1 MPRIDK
7 QNFLAHARS
16 EEERLMLSK
25 LLDGMRISEKT
36 GRAGFSGFLSPADLE
51 LAGRVF
57 SDDAELTL
65 FGGYADAE
73 RCVVGFNAEEWEF
86 PIAVLLCEGKF
97 EGLTHR
103 DFLGSLMSLG
113 ITREIVGDICIDGD
127 RAYIFHLASMS
138 DYIAESLTEVKRT
151 RVKNTVCDVCD
162 VNVERKYEDYRK
174 SIASSRVDAVIGA
187 AFNMSRTDAAET
199 VERDLV
205 SVNYRAV
212 ASKDKKICSGD
223 VISVRGKGKVK
234 VILSGD
240 VSKKGRLF
248 IDIKKYM

>member
-16 EEERLMLSK
+16 DEERLMLSR
-25 LLDGMRISEKT
+25 LLDCMRISEKT

-57 SDDAELTL
+57 PAEAALTL

-73 RCVVGFNAEEWEF
+73 RCVVGFNAEEGEF
-86 PIAVLLCEGKF
+86 PIAVIVCEGQF
-97 EGLTHR
+97 DGLTHR

-127 RAYIFHLASMS
+127 KAYIFHLASMS
-138 DYIAESLTEVKRT
+138 DYITDNLTEVKRT
-151 RVKNTVCDVCD
+151 RVKNTVCGIFDVT
-162 VNVERKYEDYRK
+162 VNRKYEDFRK

-187 AFNMSRTDAAET
+187 AFNMSRTDAAG
-199 VERDLV
+199 VIARDLV

-212 ASKDKKICSGD
+212 DSKDKKICSGD
-223 VISVRGKGKVK
+223 VISLRGKGKVK
-234 VILSGD
+234 VLLSGD

>member
-16 EEERLMLSK
+16 EEERLMLAK
-25 LLDGMRISEKT
+25 LLDCMRISEKT

-57 SDDAELTL
+57 PAEAELTL

-73 RCVVGFNAEEWEF
+73 RCVAGFKAVEGEF
-86 PIAVLLCEGKF
+86 PIAVIMSEGKLD
-97 EGLTHR
+97 GLTHR

-113 ITREIVGDICIDGD
+113 ITRDIVGDICIDGD
-127 RAYIFHLASMS
+127 KAYIFHLASMS
-138 DYIAESLTEVKRT
+138 DYIADNLAEVKRT
-151 RVKNTVCDVCD
+151 RVKNTVCGIFD

-187 AFNMSRTDAAET
+187 AFNMSRTDAAD
-199 VERDLV
+199 VIARDLV

-212 ASKDKKICSGD
+212 DSKDKKICSGD

-234 VILSGD
+234 VLLSGD